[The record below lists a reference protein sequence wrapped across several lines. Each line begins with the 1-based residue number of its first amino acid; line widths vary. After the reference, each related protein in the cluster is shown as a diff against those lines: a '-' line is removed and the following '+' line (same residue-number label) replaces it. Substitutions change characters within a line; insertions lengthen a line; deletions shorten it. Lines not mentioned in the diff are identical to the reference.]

1 MIETLKDKTNSL
13 RRAHI
18 LEAAIKVFAEK
29 GFHAATIKDVA
40 AEAGEGDGRIYNYFE
55 NKTALLMGV
64 LDPRSDAVQKATE
77 NIPPL
82 PADLQSFL
90 NEMLEQRWTGLT
102 PKTLDVLRIVFSEA
116 LVNSELRSNFADTTI
131 TPAVALDEPTL
142 QSFLTMGA
150 MRPNVT
156 QLTTRTIIA
165 AVYGLVMLR
174 LLGDEV
180 TNEQWDEFPEHL
192 SKIFHDGLKP

>member
-1 MIETLKDKTNSL
+1 MTDTLKDKTNSL

-18 LEAAIKVFAEK
+18 LDAAIKVFAEK

-40 AEAGEGDGRIYNYFE
+40 AEAGVADGTIYNYFE

-64 LDPRSDAVQKATE
+64 LDPRGDAVQTATK
-77 NIPPL
+77 NMPPL

-90 NEMLEQRWTGLT
+90 NEMLKQRWTSLT
-102 PKTLDVLRIVFSEA
+102 PQTLDILRIVFSEA
-116 LVNSELRSNFADTTI
+116 LVNSELRSIFAASTI
-131 TPAVALDEPTL
+131 TPAVQLGEPML
-142 QSFLTMGA
+142 QSFLAMGS
-150 MRPNVT
+150 MRPNDT

-180 TNEQWDEFPEHL
+180 TTQRWDDFPEHL
-192 SKIFHDGLKP
+192 SKIFHGGLKS